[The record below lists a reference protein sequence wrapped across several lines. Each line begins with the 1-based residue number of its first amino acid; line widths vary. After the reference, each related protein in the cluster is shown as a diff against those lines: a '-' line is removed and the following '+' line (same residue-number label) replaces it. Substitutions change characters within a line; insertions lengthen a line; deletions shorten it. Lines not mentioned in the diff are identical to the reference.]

1 MKNEEMNKKQWQK
14 PVVQKLDISKTKSG
28 IVATASEGVWVGTTT
43 GGDDLYGNDV
53 S

>member
-1 MKNEEMNKKQWQK
+1 MKSEKMNKTQWQK

-28 IVATASEGVWVGTTT
+28 IIATAGEGVWVGTTT
-43 GGDDLYGNDV
+43 TGVDVYGNDP